1 MASLLHTSDTARRL
15 LLGLYACW
23 LASEVWIR
31 FSRPAH
37 TGGPRHDRDTRV
49 AIALGIAGGL
59 SLGGRVSSGD
69 SGPWIV
75 YRSWLLFWFGMV
87 VGLAGISLR
96 VWAVRTLGRFFQ
108 LSLVVQERHHVVRS
122 GPYRVLRH
130 PSYAGPILTC
140 IGLGIIHDNWL
151 SLVFFTALPTA
162 AFAYRISVEERML
175 VSGLGE
181 EYEEYRRGTWRL
193 VPFVW

>member
-1 MASLLHTSDTARRL
+1 M
-15 LLGLYACW
+15 
-23 LASEVWIR
+23 WIR

-96 VWAVRTLGRFFQ
+96 VWAVRTLGR
-108 LSLVVQERHHVVRS
+108 
-122 GPYRVLRH
+122 RVHELQQ
-130 PSYAGPILTC
+130 
-140 IGLGIIHDNWL
+140 
-151 SLVFFTALPTA
+151 
-162 AFAYRISVEERML
+162 
-175 VSGLGE
+175 
-181 EYEEYRRGTWRL
+181 
-193 VPFVW
+193 